1 MSKHSSRGTDW
12 QRIRLSVLDRDNHQC
27 AYCGREATE
36 VDHIVAKANGG
47 TDTLSNLVAAC
58 KPCNGRKS
66 DHPLIRNNWYNKRW
80 LTNV

>member
-1 MSKHSSRGTDW
+1 VSKHSSRGTDW

-36 VDHIVAKANGG
+36 VDHIIAKANGG
-47 TDTLSNLVAAC
+47 TDDTHNLVAAC

-66 DHPLIRNNWYNKRW
+66 DNPLIRNNWYNKRW